1 MIDPKLSDGASSLT
15 DASHALMDRAT
26 EQASALA
33 QRGIDAVRD
42 GSRLMRGQ
50 AQRATDSTV
59 NYIRDEPVKATLIAA
74 ATGAALMLLIGM
86 LTRPRDRH

>member
-1 MIDPKLSDGASSLT
+1 MTDTKLSEMATPLA
-15 DASHALMDRAT
+15 DASQALMDRAS

-42 GSRLMRGQ
+42 SSRMVRDQ
-50 AQRATDSTV
+50 AHRASDSTV
-59 NYIRDEPVKATLIAA
+59 NYIRNEPIKATLIAA

-86 LTRPRDRH
+86 LTRPHDRR